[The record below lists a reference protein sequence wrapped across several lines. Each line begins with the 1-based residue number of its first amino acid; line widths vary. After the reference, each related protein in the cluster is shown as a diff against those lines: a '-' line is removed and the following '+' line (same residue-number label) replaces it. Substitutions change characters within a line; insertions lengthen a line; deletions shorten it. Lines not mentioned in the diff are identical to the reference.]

1 MPADFLPFR
10 QLQLHGPKAF
20 IFLGIFD
27 PSCQLSSW
35 RRGRNKNANP
45 LRFLMHAANYL
56 PPGSHRPLLLIS
68 SANLMGGLP
77 AEKR

>member
-1 MPADFLPFR
+1 
-10 QLQLHGPKAF
+10 
-20 IFLGIFD
+20 
-27 PSCQLSSW
+27 
-35 RRGRNKNANP
+35 